1 MPRGPRDR
9 EDTAKELA
17 IPERGI
23 RRIIRLGSTY
33 HTLDLSNTDDG
44 TEYEPYLSPNAASL
58 RALLDPL
65 GVAMEDSQPHGL
77 ALQHEHVH
85 TLVLVLSDAQVQTFF
100 RPAP

>member
-58 RALLDPL
+58 RALLAPL
-65 GVAMEDSQPHGL
+65 GVAMEGL

>member
-1 MPRGPRDR
+1 M
-9 EDTAKELA
+9 
-17 IPERGI
+17 

-65 GVAMEDSQPHGL
+65 GVAMEEASNTASLSSMSTCIRWCWSYLMRRCKPFSGL
-77 ALQHEHVH
+77 HREPISTVRRN
-85 TLVLVLSDAQVQTFF
+85 D
-100 RPAP
+100 